1 MIKEIRR
8 VSEIADESPEPQ
20 ADERVGRVRGRHR
33 RRWTATGLLIG
44 IPAVLGPFLLFSQSS
59 SEAATIDAT
68 AYYHLIS
75 VHSGKLLD
83 VNGNSTADGAAII
96 QYQDNSGKNQ
106 EWQLKSTGDG
116 YYELVNRNSG
126 KVLEVKGASTADF
139 AAVQQ
144 ATDTGAAN
152 QQWQIDDVTG
162 GAVKIVSRNSGKVLD
177 VRSASTA
184 DGAAIIQYH
193 DTGGDNQQWKLAA
206 VAGTGTPSPSTSETT
221 PQPTPT
227 PSATTSADPAQ
238 QVLATINQAREA
250 AGLRDYSTSDG
261 LNRSAAAHTAVMA
274 DGCGLSHQCP
284 GEAALGA
291 RETAAGV
298 KWTAA
303 GENIGESDG
312 ISNDADAI
320 ARAAVDLTRQM
331 LAEQPPSDGHR
342 RNILS
347 SSFAHVGISVYRDS
361 NGTVWMTQDFSD

>member
-1 MIKEIRR
+1 MSDMSDKSLDR
-8 VSEIADESPEPQ
+8 Q
-20 ADERVGRVRGRHR
+20 AVVEAKPGRGRHR

-44 IPAVLGPFLLFSQSS
+44 VPAVLGPVLLFSQPS
-59 SEAATIDAT
+59 SEAATIDAGT
-68 AYYHLIS
+68 YYHLIS
-75 VHSGKLLD
+75 VRSDKVLD

-96 QYQDNSGKNQ
+96 QYQDNGGKNQ

-116 YYELVNRNSG
+116 YYELVNHNSG
-126 KVLEVKGASTADF
+126 KVLEVKDASTEDF
-139 AAVQQ
+139 AAIQQ
-144 ATDTGAAN
+144 ATDSGAAN

-177 VRSASTA
+177 VMSASEA

-193 DTGGDNQQWKLAA
+193 DTGGDNQQWQLEP
-206 VAGTGTPSPSTSETT
+206 VAGTGTPSPSPSTTT

-227 PSATTSADPAQ
+227 PSATVDADPVQ
-238 QVLATINQAREA
+238 QVLTTINQARKA
-250 AGLRDYSTSDG
+250 AGLPDYSISDG
-261 LNRSAAAHTAVMA
+261 LTRSAAAHTTVMA
-274 DGCGLSHQCP
+274 GGCGLSHQCP

-312 ISNDADAI
+312 VSTDSEAI
-320 ARAAVDLTRQM
+320 AGAAVDLTQQM
-331 LAEQPPSDGHR
+331 LAEQPPNDGHR

-347 SSFAHVGISVYRDS
+347 STFAHIGISVFRDA
-361 NGTVWMTQDFSD
+361 NGTVWMTQDFSN